1 MSPRP
6 ADAAADA
13 ARSPDGGARWLQ
25 FGFSIA
31 GTQKSGTSS
40 LSALLDEHHQ
50 VKRAPKKE
58 MHFFDDE
65 RRRWSR
71 EDYRDYRVQTRGRQT
86 TVGDATPLYLWWPQA
101 LERMHAYNP
110 EMLII
115 GIFRDPLERLFSQW
129 MMVVNKWPS
138 QALDWPEFITR
149 YAPDRLEESV
159 PPVWKRRGYKMLSGV
174 GRGYYGA
181 QVERAER
188 IFGPERVHWVEFR
201 AFLADHVATLDA
213 ITDHLGLERFKR
225 HPDLP
230 HGMRGK
236 EGVRGT
242 PPVAAE
248 LASLAERYRD
258 DLAVFEARTG
268 IDVAHWPVRRILEG
282 TLDPA
287 DLAAT
292 FAAKVVPSDTVGP
305 AERPSKKKNKKKG

>member
-1 MSPRP
+1 LSPRS
-6 ADAAADA
+6 ADTADTA
-13 ARSPDGGARWLQ
+13 GDDVRWLQ

-40 LSALLDEHHQ
+40 LSALLDEHPQ

-71 EDYRDYRVQTRGRQT
+71 EDYRSYRVPTRGRHT
-86 TVGDATPLYLWWPQA
+86 TVGDATPIYLWWPHA

-138 QALDWPEFITR
+138 QALDWPDFITR
-149 YAPDRLEESV
+149 HDPDGLEERV

-174 GRGYYGA
+174 GRGFYGA
-181 QVERAER
+181 QVERAEQ
-188 IFGPERVHWVEFR
+188 IFGRERVHWVEFR
-201 AFLADHVATLDA
+201 AFLADHVGTLDA
-213 ITDHLGLERFKR
+213 LTDHLGLERFTE
-225 HPDLP
+225 HPELP
-230 HGMRGK
+230 HGMKGK
-236 EGVRGT
+236 VGVRGT
-242 PPVAAE
+242 APVATDLE
-248 LASLAERYRD
+248 RLAERYRD
-258 DLAVFEARTG
+258 DLALFRERTG
-268 IDVAHWPVRRILEG
+268 LEVGHWPVQRILDG

-287 DLAAT
+287 ELAAT
-292 FAAKVVPSDTVGP
+292 FAAKVVPSTTIGP
-305 AERPSKKKNKKKG
+305 AERRRKG